1 MATFPYY
8 ILDHGFSAVF
18 SQRPFSC
25 NSPSPLSD
33 RPLSLCGP
41 SYVTLCL
48 CTHGAQLPNR
58 KHTCLRPMI
67 QDPNL
72 LSNPSST
79 YQSRPAVVEGHNL
92 LTRQLGGEGGGGSS
106 IWPQLAPS
114 QCVCLSIIPSIGESI
129 DVLGMHVHLL
139 RSGNKCAPSSLI
151 GDEKLKGTGL

>member
-92 LTRQLGGEGGGGSS
+92 LTRQLGGEGGGGFKY
-106 IWPQLAPS
+106 LATVGS
-114 QCVCLSIIPSIGESI
+114 QPMCLSVNNTFYWGIHRCVGYA
-129 DVLGMHVHLL
+129 
-139 RSGNKCAPSSLI
+139 CTLI
-151 GDEKLKGTGL
+151 AVREQVCSFFSHR